1 MVKKDTSNIQNT
13 QEEIGV
19 IAQEFYG
26 AGTML
31 AIIPKKKIH
40 RFLAGWLTDTGMRNV
55 NGKIIR
61 VPLLDEELGDLTY
74 TIINIPDTENLVLLY
89 NNAKEENYKNE
100 GMKVTVN
107 IPELDLT
114 LHSTCFIC
122 RQNEQTKEFESVKD
136 GDLKIVKK
144 YLVS

>member
-1 MVKKDTSNIQNT
+1 MAKKDTSNIWNT
-13 QEEIGV
+13 QDEIGV

-31 AIIPKKKIH
+31 AIIPKQKIH
-40 RFLAGWLTDTGMRNV
+40 RMLAGCLADTAMRNV
-55 NGKIIR
+55 NGKIIS
-61 VPLLDEELGDLTY
+61 VPVSDEELGDLTY
-74 TIINIPDTENLVLLY
+74 TVVNIPDTDNLVLMY
-89 NNAKEENYKNE
+89 NNAREEDYKND
-100 GMKVTVN
+100 GMRVTVN
-107 IPELDLT
+107 IPELDLI

-122 RQNEQTKEFESVKD
+122 RQNKKTKEFESVKD